1 MSARQSLLVYRPR
14 CSARL
19 TFRLAN
25 LADGI
30 KAVADW
36 AGKRTDMASRIEDY
50 AMIGDLGSAALVS
63 RDGSIDWLCWPRF
76 DSDACFA
83 ALLGTPEHGRWRI
96 APKNSATRVTRRY
109 RPNTL
114 ILETRF
120 ETDEGVATLIDFMP
134 PRRQHAHLIR
144 IVKGERGKVA
154 FHSELILRFA
164 NGAIVPWV
172 TRVDDTTIRGIAGP
186 DMAVLRSL
194 ARMRGENFKTVGHF
208 TVARGE
214 ELPFVLSFTRSHENL
229 PEPIDVF
236 DCLRASE
243 QFWTEWAGRNKIQGP
258 WDEAV
263 TRSLIVLKSLTY
275 APTGGM
281 AAAPTTSLPEYI
293 GGPRNWDYR
302 YCWLRDATLTLL
314 ALMNAG
320 YYDEA
325 QAWREW
331 LLRAAAGS
339 PRQIQIM
346 YGMRGERRL
355 TEWEVPWLPGY
366 ENSKPVRIGNA
377 AHKQLQIDIFGEV
390 MDALHQARQ
399 GGLGSNEA
407 GWAMQREFL
416 LHLASIWHEPDEGL
430 WEVRSGREHFTHSKA
445 MAWLAFD
452 RAIRS
457 AERFNLPGPVEEW
470 RKIRERIHTDVCS
483 RGFDSEL
490 GSFVRAY
497 GSKELDASLL
507 LLPAIGFLPPN
518 DPRIISTVEA
528 IERRLMVKG
537 LVLRYDS
544 ATASDGLP
552 AGEGVFLACSF
563 WLADAYLMLGRD
575 GDALRLFNHLLS
587 LRNDVGLLSEQYE
600 PRTRRLVG
608 NFPQAFSHLA
618 LVNTASNLAHHQKPA
633 EQRSQRKLVTS

>member
-1 MSARQSLLVYRPR
+1 MVYRPR

-236 DCLRASE
+236 AYLKASE

-325 QAWREW
+325 QTWREW

-518 DPRIISTVEA
+518 DARIISTVEA

-633 EQRSQRKLVTS
+633 EQRSQRKSVTS

>member
-1 MSARQSLLVYRPR
+1 
-14 CSARL
+14 
-19 TFRLAN
+19 
-25 LADGI
+25 
-30 KAVADW
+30 
-36 AGKRTDMASRIEDY
+36 MASRIEDY
-50 AMIGDLGSAALVS
+50 AMIGDLSTAALIGS
-63 RDGSIDWLCWPRF
+63 DGSIDWLCWPRF

-83 ALLGTPEHGRWRI
+83 ALLGKPEHGRWLIR
-96 APKNSATRVTRRY
+96 PKADSVRVTRGY
-109 RPNTL
+109 RSNTL

-120 ETDEGVATLIDFMP
+120 ETDEGAATLIDFMP
-134 PRRQHAHLIR
+134 PRSVYANLIR
-144 IVKGERGKVA
+144 IVKGERGRVV

-164 NGAIVPWV
+164 YGAIVPWV

-186 DMAVLRSL
+186 DMAVLRSFVG
-194 ARMRGENFKTVGHF
+194 MRGENFKTVGDF
-208 TVARGE
+208 SVAPGE
-214 ELPFVLSFTRSHENL
+214 EVPFVLSFARSHQAL
-229 PEPIDVF
+229 PEPVDVVER
-236 DCLRASE
+236 LAATE
-243 QFWTEWAGRNKIQGP
+243 EFWTTWAGRNKIEGP
-258 WDEAV
+258 WGEAV
-263 TRSLIVLKSLTY
+263 TRSLIVLKALTY

-281 AAAPTTSLPEYI
+281 AAAPSTSLPEFI
-293 GGPRNWDYR
+293 GGSRNWDYR
-302 YCWLRDATLTLL
+302 FCWLRDATLTLL

-320 YYDEA
+320 YYNEA

-346 YGMRGERRL
+346 YGLRGERRL
-355 TEWEVPWLPGY
+355 TEWQVPWLPGY
-366 ENSKPVRIGNA
+366 ENSQPVRIGNA
-377 AHKQLQIDIFGEV
+377 AHDQLQLDIFGEV
-390 MDALHQARQ
+390 MDALHQARE
-399 GGLGSNEA
+399 GGLGVNEA

-457 AERFNLPGPVEEW
+457 AEMFKLPGPVNEW
-470 RKIRERIHTDVCS
+470 REIRERIHADVCT
-483 RGFDSEL
+483 RGFNAEL

-507 LLPAIGFLPPN
+507 LLPVIGFLPPH
-518 DPRIISTVEA
+518 DCRIAGTVAA

-563 WLADAYLMLGRD
+563 WLADAYLMLGRQD
-575 GDALRLFNHLLS
+575 DALRLFDRLLS

-600 PRTRRLVG
+600 PRTCRLVG

-618 LVNTASNLAHHQKPA
+618 LVNTASNLAHVRKPA
-633 EQRSQRKLVTS
+633 AQRSKQEVVHDSLVRHGS